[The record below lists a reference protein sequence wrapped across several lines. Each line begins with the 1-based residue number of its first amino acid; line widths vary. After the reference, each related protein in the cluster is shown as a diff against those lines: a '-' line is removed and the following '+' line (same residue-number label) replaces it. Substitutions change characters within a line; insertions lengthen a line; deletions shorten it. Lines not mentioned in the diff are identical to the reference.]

1 MEVAPGILVS
11 DLGIEGWVY
20 IFNAAAFGIENLG
33 DRGKLMLIHPDDWD
47 RLPMADRERMADE
60 LTRDSAISKRF
71 SGVCRQLILRPV
83 RFTTASTSSRNLIHS
98 PTCEPLHSTSLTPSL
113 RSRGERVSTTTS

>member
-11 DLGIEGWVY
+11 DLGIPGWIY

-47 RLPMADRERMADE
+47 RLPKADRERLADS
-60 LTRDSAISKRF
+60 LTRDSAQR
-71 SGVCRQLILRPV
+71 GMMRLEQWLER
-83 RFTTASTSSRNLIHS
+83 TQSTK
-98 PTCEPLHSTSLTPSL
+98 E
-113 RSRGERVSTTTS
+113 